1 MPSIL
6 FDFYKPPDR
15 PISQKELRSLNKKN
29 FKNMNLSNFETYHNN
44 TGFFY
49 LVKRNGKKEKEMLKL
64 KNNNPC
70 TMFENIGSCSVTW
83 KLKNTPEKYK
93 KRAENIVQEYCKI
106 FKSKPLCN
114 HDSFLTHYEVEL
126 TRVFYVWLYYER
138 YDSESDQESIE
149 QELIEK
155 EQNN

>member
-15 PISQKELRSLNKKN
+15 PISQKELRCLNKKN

-49 LVKRNGKKEKEMLKL
+49 LVKKNGKKEKEMLKL
-64 KNNNPC
+64 KNNS
-70 TMFENIGSCSVTW
+70 TMFKNIGSCSVTW
-83 KLKNTPEKYK
+83 KLKNTPKKYK
-93 KRAENIVQEYCKI
+93 ERAENIVQEYCRI
-106 FKSKPLCN
+106 FKSKPLYN

-126 TRVFYVWLYYER
+126 SRVFYVWLYYEK
-138 YDSESDQESIE
+138 YDVDNQESEQFDSKQSESTD
-149 QELIEK
+149 
-155 EQNN
+155 